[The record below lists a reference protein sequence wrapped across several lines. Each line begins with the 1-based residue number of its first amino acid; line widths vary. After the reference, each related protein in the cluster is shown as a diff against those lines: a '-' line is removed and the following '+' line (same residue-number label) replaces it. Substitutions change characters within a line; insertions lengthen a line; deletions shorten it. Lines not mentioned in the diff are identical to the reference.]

1 MKCSHASVL
10 FSVSEISR
18 LRERHLAGVIGVL
31 RGPALLLEHRVD
43 EGVEVTDCVTC
54 KPGCSDCCHAMFDL
68 SLVEAMYLNARFIE
82 KYDFGPERSRI
93 LENAGSVDRKLTRM
107 KRDYFREL
115 RDAKGSED
123 AMEHIMEEAAKAR
136 IRCPL
141 LDSNDQCVLYDYRPI
156 TCRLYGI
163 PTAIGGKGHVCGQS
177 NFAAGASYPTVH
189 LDKIQERL
197 DRLSVEIRDR
207 VQSRFKELHEV
218 FVPVSMALLTNYDDA
233 YLGIGPAPK
242 ES

>member
-1 MKCSHASVL
+1 MINIMPELTPVFTAY
-10 FSVSEISR
+10 E
-18 LRERHLAGVIGVL
+18 
-31 RGPALLLEHRVD
+31 ALVAEADAVFARVG
-43 EGVEVTDCVTC
+43 EMHPDCVTC

-156 TCRLYGI
+156 TCPPLRHPYGDRRQGARVR
-163 PTAIGGKGHVCGQS
+163 PVEFRCRSQLSDRPSGQDSGTAGPPQRGNPG
-177 NFAAGASYPTVH
+177 
-189 LDKIQERL
+189 
-197 DRLSVEIRDR
+197 
-207 VQSRFKELHEV
+207 SRA
-218 FVPVSMALLTNYDDA
+218 VPVQGAA
-233 YLGIGPAPK
+233 
-242 ES
+242 